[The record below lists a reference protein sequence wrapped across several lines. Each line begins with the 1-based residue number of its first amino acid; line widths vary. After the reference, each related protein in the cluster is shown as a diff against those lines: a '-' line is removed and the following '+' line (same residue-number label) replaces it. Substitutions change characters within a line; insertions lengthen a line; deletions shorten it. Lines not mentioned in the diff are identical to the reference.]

1 MDRRKINLAFIR
13 LEHFLEQCEKLKR
26 PNPPSLPTPEMAKN
40 IRDELV
46 FLLDN
51 VQEIT
56 CDDVPSVLEVLT
68 NARKNDIPGI
78 HKYSDKALEEF
89 LIARSNF
96 IRRADINSFNGFDT
110 PPTVKPTSIKP
121 KEISNVT
128 EWRQKD
134 ERERMET
141 RLNNNPNITDL
152 SDMNRPTKV
161 AEKFN
166 SLYDNQWT
174 DAFEDLRKLYKHEI
188 NGQER
193 AILEMAIILKKAF
206 EYTEDTAEK
215 QTRKIA
221 MSMKELMISPTGDSF
236 INNELDS
243 QHKHVDIDP
252 LCEVRF
258 TRYAKQCIKENAE
271 LSLPVLHKNFEWQLR
286 RERIRDIL
294 TIPSVKSYS
303 QKCLQITW
311 FMNVQDP
318 PMSLL
323 WPVDVKR
330 GDITTTFRFFTRS
343 GTILQHE
350 VWPALLLT
358 SDGPM
363 MSKGVAQFK

>member
-193 AILEMAIILKKAF
+193 AILEMAIILK
-206 EYTEDTAEK
+206 
-215 QTRKIA
+215 
-221 MSMKELMISPTGDSF
+221 
-236 INNELDS
+236 
-243 QHKHVDIDP
+243 HKHVDIDP

>member
-13 LEHFLEQCEKLKR
+13 LEHFLEQCAKLKR

-56 CDDVPSVLEVLT
+56 CDDVPSVLKVLT

-78 HKYSDKALEEF
+78 HTYSEKALNEF

-96 IRRADINSFNGFDT
+96 IRRADINNFNGFET
-110 PPTVKPTSIKP
+110 SIPVKPNHFKP
-121 KEISNVT
+121 NKVSKVT
-128 EWRQKD
+128 EWRQKE
-134 ERERMET
+134 ERDRMET
-141 RLNNNPNITDL
+141 KLNNNPNIADL

-174 DAFEDLRKLYKHEI
+174 DAFEDLRRLYKHEI

-193 AILEMAIILKKAF
+193 AILEMSIILKRAF
-206 EYTEDTAEK
+206 EYTQETAEK

-221 MSMKELMISPTGDSF
+221 MSMKELMISPNGDSF
-236 INNELDS
+236 MNSELDS

-258 TRYAKQCIKENAE
+258 PRYAKQCIKENAE

-303 QKCLQITW
+303 QKCLQIAW

-323 WPVDVKR
+323 WPADVRR
-330 GDITTTFRFFTRS
+330 GDITTSFRFFTRS
-343 GTILQHE
+343 GTILHHE

-363 MSKGVAQFK
+363 MIKGVAQFK

>member
-13 LEHFLEQCEKLKR
+13 LEHFLEQCAKLKR

-51 VQEIT
+51 VKEIT

-78 HKYSDKALEEF
+78 HTYSEKALNEF
-89 LIARSNF
+89 LKARSNF
-96 IRRADINSFNGFDT
+96 IRRADINSFNGFET
-110 PPTVKPTSIKP
+110 SIPVKPASFKP
-121 KEISNVT
+121 NEVSKVT
-128 EWRQKD
+128 EWRQKE
-134 ERERMET
+134 ERDRMET
-141 RLNNNPNITDL
+141 KSNNNPHIADL

-166 SLYDNQWT
+166 SLYDHQWT
-174 DAFEDLRKLYKHEI
+174 DAFEDLRRLYKHEI

-193 AILEMAIILKKAF
+193 AILEMSIILKRAF
-206 EYTEDTAEK
+206 EYTQETAEK

-221 MSMKELMISPTGDSF
+221 MSMKELMINPNGNSF
-236 INNELDS
+236 MNNELDN
-243 QHKHVDIDP
+243 QHKHIDIDP

-258 TRYAKQCIKENAE
+258 LRYAKQCIKENAE
-271 LSLPVLHKNFEWQLR
+271 LSLPVLHK
-286 RERIRDIL
+286 IA
-294 TIPSVKSYS
+294 
-303 QKCLQITW
+303 W

-323 WPVDVKR
+323 WPDDVRR
-330 GDITTTFRFFTRS
+330 GDITTSFRFFTRS

-363 MSKGVAQFK
+363 MTKGVAQFK